1 LLLTAHGQPAPAG
14 FLFIGTHQ
22 LSLTAPLGTALNI
35 TVDVYV
41 KLTP

>member
-1 LLLTAHGQPAPAG
+1 MFIGRGLPAPPG

-22 LSLTAPLGTALNI
+22 LSMTGPLGAPFNI